1 MNDSITLNL
10 SHDLLVKA
18 KVWAQQSGRPLAEF
32 LAESLES
39 TLAPFSDSAG
49 TLPDRSDQQVI
60 EALEYQLDPALD
72 QRLSQLLQLQQNGEL
87 TIAQSEEL
95 QQLMTVYHEGL
106 LNKSA
111 ALREAVRRGLR
122 NPPAS

>member
-18 KVWAQQSGRPLAEF
+18 QAWAQQSGRPLAEF
-32 LAESLES
+32 LAESLEC
-39 TLAPFSDSAG
+39 TLAPFSDSAR
-49 TLPDRSDQQVI
+49 TMPDRSDDEVI
-60 EALEYQLDPALD
+60 ETLEYQLNPAVD

-87 TIAQSEEL
+87 TIAQAQEL
-95 QQLMTVYHEGL
+95 HQLMTVYHEGL
-106 LNKSA
+106 LTKSA

-122 NPPAS
+122 NSPAS